1 MFIMAIAKRLLL
13 GILALSLW
21 TSSIVA
27 VQLSKQAGDRLQHKI
42 NEITNNAAKVPAT
55 PMKTIASEEE
65 VNSYLAFNLREK
77 IPRGLAHPEITI
89 IGESWLAGRVL
100 IDIDEF
106 KRHRNPQGL
115 MDPFNYISG
124 TVPLTARGVLRTN
137 QGRGQFELES
147 AEMLGFPLP
156 QPVVKE
162 LVAFFSHTPENPNGF
177 DIDAPFNFP
186 AKIREVVINKG
197 EAVVIQ

>member
-1 MFIMAIAKRLLL
+1 V
-13 GILALSLW
+13 LSLW

-27 VQLSKQAGDRLQHKI
+27 VQLSKQAGDRLQRKI
-42 NEITNNAAKVPAT
+42 NEITNNAAKVPVT

-77 IPRGLAHPEITI
+77 IPRGLTHPEITI

-162 LVAFFSHTPENPNGF
+162 LVAFFSRTPENPNGF

-186 AKIREVVINKG
+186 AKIRDVVINKG

>member
-1 MFIMAIAKRLLL
+1 MFIMTIAKRLLL

-27 VQLSKQAGDRLQHKI
+27 VQLSKQAGDRLQRKI
-42 NEITNNAAKVPAT
+42 NEITNNAAKVPVT

-77 IPRGLAHPEITI
+77 IPRGLTHPEITI

-162 LVAFFSHTPENPNGF
+162 LVAFFSRTPENPNGF

-186 AKIREVVINKG
+186 AKIRDVVINKG